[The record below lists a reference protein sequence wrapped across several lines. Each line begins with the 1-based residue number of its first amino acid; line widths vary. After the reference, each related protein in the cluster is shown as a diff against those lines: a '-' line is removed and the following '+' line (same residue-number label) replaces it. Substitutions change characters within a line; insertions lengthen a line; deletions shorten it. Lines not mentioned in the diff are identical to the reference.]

1 MKLIAKKMKET
12 NLKIIIKIKILIRS
26 VVKDELKITEN

>member
-1 MKLIAKKMKET
+1 MKET